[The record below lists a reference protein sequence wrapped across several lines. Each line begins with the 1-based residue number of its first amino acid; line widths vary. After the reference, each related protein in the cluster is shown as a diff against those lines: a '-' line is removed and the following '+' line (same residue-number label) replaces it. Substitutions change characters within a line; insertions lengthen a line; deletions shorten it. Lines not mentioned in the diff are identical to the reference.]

1 MINKGFTRLAAV
13 ALLAGGLT
21 ACVGNGQGMGGRTG
35 NADGLSLFGGQTAG
49 AGGGGRPASG
59 MFASQHQVSPETVE
73 TFKSDLIRIGHTE
86 AEAEA
91 AIGAAS
97 KAIHQFATGSS
108 RSNRNASVDDVCG
121 SYSGAS
127 ADWTAGKGVGI
138 IIVCST
144 GFSGSAELHVGK
156 KEGKRYRVGQLG
168 RISQHSVRGGTRTMI
183 GLGGLKTESSLYWD
197 YKPGK

>member
-1 MINKGFTRLAAV
+1 MSNKGITRLAAV
-13 ALLAGGLT
+13 ALLAGSLT
-21 ACVGNGQGMGGRTG
+21 ACVGSGQGMGGRNA
-35 NADGLSLFGGQTAG
+35 NADGLSLFGGQSAG
-49 AGGGGRPASG
+49 AGGGRPASG
-59 MFASQHQVSPETVE
+59 MFATQHQVSPETVE

-97 KAIHQFATGSS
+97 KAIHLFETGSS
-108 RSNRNASVDDVCG
+108 RTNRNASVTDVCG

-127 ADWTAGKGVGI
+127 ADWAVGKGAGVI
-138 IIVCST
+138 VVCST

-168 RISQHSVRGGTRTMI
+168 TVSQHSVRGGTRTMI
-183 GLGGLKTESSLYWD
+183 GLGGLKTESSFYWD

>member
-1 MINKGFTRLAAV
+1 MDSKGITRLAAV

-21 ACVGNGQGMGGRTG
+21 ACVGNGQGIGGRTA
-35 NADGLSLFGGQTAG
+35 NADGLSLFGGQSAG
-49 AGGGGRPASG
+49 AGGGRPAAG
-59 MFASQHQVSPETVE
+59 MFVSQHQVSPETVE
-73 TFKSDLIRIGHTE
+73 AFKADLLRIGHTD

-97 KAIHQFATGSS
+97 KAIHQFETGSS

-127 ADWTAGKGVGI
+127 ADWTVGKGTGI
-138 IIVCST
+138 IVVCST
-144 GFSGSAELHVGK
+144 GFSSSAELHVGK

-168 RISQHSVRGGTRTMI
+168 TVSQHSVRGGTRTMI
-183 GLGGLKTESSLYWD
+183 GLGGLKTESSFFWD